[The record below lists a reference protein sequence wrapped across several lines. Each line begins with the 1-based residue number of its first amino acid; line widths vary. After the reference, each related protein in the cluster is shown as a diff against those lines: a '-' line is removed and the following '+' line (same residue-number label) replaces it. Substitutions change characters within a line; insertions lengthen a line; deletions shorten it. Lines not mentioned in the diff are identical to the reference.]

1 MAGLSKPGCDLPEAL
16 VLEILSKLPVKSLT
30 RFRSVC
36 KPWFSSFQT
45 PFFITKHLHNN
56 NHLNLLHKGFCG
68 DTRDGVYSFSQLST
82 EKGRNFSVKEN
93 FHLPFSGKGWFDLAV
108 DGPCNGILC
117 LELDDGR
124 DKAALWNPSTREFKI
139 LPQPPHSTSFDFLS
153 LGFGYDSQT
162 DDYKVVRFVVN
173 YFEEDSDVGSMFE
186 HNYQVDLYSLRSDS
200 WKEISY
206 PGVEPYDLPPFNC
219 YINGVYYWHATQSSA
234 HLILSFDMVNEKF
247 STLPLPQTSEGFY
260 SPLLDFN
267 GLLGAIIYPVE
278 GTEKSFDLWVM
289 NESWTKQ
296 FSIESVPGVEMLLG
310 FWKTGELFI
319 QSLDHQLVLFDPS
332 TRELKNLGIYAP
344 KWSMQITAYV
354 ESLVPINARSEHEGR
369 IISRPARN

>member
-1 MAGLSKPGCDLPEAL
+1 
-16 VLEILSKLPVKSLT
+16 
-30 RFRSVC
+30 
-36 KPWFSSFQT
+36 
-45 PFFITKHLHNN
+45 
-56 NHLNLLHKGFCG
+56 
-68 DTRDGVYSFSQLST
+68 
-82 EKGRNFSVKEN
+82 
-93 FHLPFSGKGWFDLAV
+93 
-108 DGPCNGILC
+108 
-117 LELDDGR
+117 
-124 DKAALWNPSTREFKI
+124 
-139 LPQPPHSTSFDFLS
+139 
-153 LGFGYDSQT
+153 
-162 DDYKVVRFVVN
+162 
-173 YFEEDSDVGSMFE
+173 
-186 HNYQVDLYSLRSDS
+186 
-200 WKEISY
+200 
-206 PGVEPYDLPPFNC
+206 
-219 YINGVYYWHATQSSA
+219 
-234 HLILSFDMVNEKF
+234 MVNEKF